1 MSKRSSSPRRHVL
14 RAQDILVAIDDIRS
28 LLDGKTVWTLQGRN
42 DVPTRAAYERLLE
55 IISEASRHLPE
66 DWKAELGPS
75 INWRG
80 LVDIGN
86 RLRHGYDSL
95 DITTL
100 WEIYEYELGPL
111 QLALERMIAAH
122 GP

>member
-1 MSKRSSSPRRHVL
+1 MSKRSSSPRRQVL

-28 LLDGKTVWTLQGRN
+28 LLDGKTV
-42 DVPTRAAYERLLE
+42 PTRVAYERLLE

-75 INWRG
+75 INSRG
-80 LVDIGN
+80 LADIGN

-111 QLALERMIAAH
+111 ELAAQRMIAAH